1 MEKVNDNVQSRG
13 SFRTVN
19 KLQSLCGTF
28 LAAGLMMIA
37 LVVIGCIFDFGDEA
51 NSIVVS
57 LFFVCL
63 GLETVAAVVWFIAG
77 LRGEHRYE
85 IRDTEFSVIAP
96 NGSEEIFYY
105 SDVKNVDYTAFKKGK
120 SRGYTVKITTG
131 IRSVTYQ
138 FLFGVNAE
146 KFDTSAT
153 PFFELE
159 VKAGLRE
166 PIPVVEVDKDAIMEQ
181 FEQMSRDQK
190 MGKAKGEDREKLLM
204 EEIKRSSAKSEES
217 KERSDT

>member
-1 MEKVNDNVQSRG
+1 MERMNENIQSRG

-19 KLQSLCGTF
+19 KVQSLCGTF
-28 LAAGLMMIA
+28 LAAGLLMIV
-37 LVVIGCIFDFGDEA
+37 LVLIGCIFDFGDEV
-51 NSIVVS
+51 NSIVTS
-57 LFFVCL
+57 LFFICL
-63 GLETVAAVVWFIAG
+63 GIEAAAVVVWFVSG
-77 LRGEHRYE
+77 LRGDHRYE
-85 IRDTEFSVIAP
+85 VRDTEFSVTAP

-105 SDVKNVDYTAFKKGK
+105 SDVKNVDYTAFRKGK

-153 PFFELE
+153 PFFQLE
-159 VKAGLRE
+159 VNAGLRE
-166 PIPVVEVDKDAIMEQ
+166 PMPVVEVDKDLIMEQ
-181 FEQMSRDQK
+181 FEQMSREQK
-190 MGKAKGEDREKLLM
+190 LGKAKGADREKLLM

>member
-1 MEKVNDNVQSRG
+1 MEKMNDNVQSRG

-19 KLQSLCGTF
+19 KVQSLCVTF
-28 LAAGLMMIA
+28 LAAGLLMIA
-37 LVVIGCIFDFGDEA
+37 LVVIGCMFDFGDDV
-51 NSIVVS
+51 NSIVTS
-57 LFFVCL
+57 LFFICL
-63 GLETVAAVVWFIAG
+63 GLEALAALVWFVAG
-77 LRGEHRYE
+77 FRGDHTYE
-85 IRDTEFSVIAP
+85 VRNTEFSVTAP
-96 NGSEEIFYY
+96 NGSKEIFYY
-105 SDVKNVDYTAFKKGK
+105 SDVKNVDYTAFRKGK

-153 PFFELE
+153 PFFQLE
-159 VKAGLRE
+159 VNAGLRE
-166 PIPVVEVDKDAIMEQ
+166 PMTAVEVDKDMIMQQ
-181 FEQMSRDQK
+181 FEQMSREQRI
-190 MGKAKGEDREKLLM
+190 GKAKGAEREKLLM

>member
-1 MEKVNDNVQSRG
+1 MEKMNENIQSRG

-19 KLQSLCGTF
+19 KVQSLCGAF
-28 LAAGLMMIA
+28 LAAGLLMIA
-37 LVVIGCIFDFGDEA
+37 LVVIGCIFDFGDEV

-63 GLETVAAVVWFIAG
+63 GLEAAVAVVWVVAG
-77 LRGEHRYE
+77 LRGEHSYE
-85 IRDTEFSVIAP
+85 VRDNEFSVTAP

-105 SDVKNVDYTAFKKGK
+105 SDVKNVDYTAFRKGK

-153 PFFELE
+153 PFFQLE
-159 VKAGLRE
+159 VNAGLRE
-166 PIPVVEVDKDAIMEQ
+166 PMPVVEVDKEAIMEQ
-181 FEQMSRDQK
+181 FEQLSRDQK
-190 MGKAKGEDREKLLM
+190 MGKAKGADREMLLM
-204 EEIKRSSAKSEES
+204 EEIINTAAKSDE
-217 KERSDT
+217 KKD